1 MSPLVYIVR
10 HGQTDWNVAERLQ
23 GQADIDI
30 NAQGRGEATGN
41 GRRLA
46 ELIVDPQD
54 FDFVA
59 SPMIRTRHTMELV
72 RQAMGLPAS
81 GYTTDPRLMEMNF
94 GDWQGYTIAEVEQRY
109 PGSTRGR
116 VLDKWDFRPPGDAA
130 ESYQMLLERVR
141 PFFEALERRTVCVT
155 HGGVIRALFRLV
167 EKVPKTKAGSL
178 DTPQD
183 RILRWQDG
191 HLEWL

>member
-1 MSPLVYIVR
+1 
-10 HGQTDWNVAERLQ
+10 
-23 GQADIDI
+23 
-30 NAQGRGEATGN
+30 
-41 GRRLA
+41 
-46 ELIVDPQD
+46 
-54 FDFVA
+54 
-59 SPMIRTRHTMELV
+59 
-72 RQAMGLPAS
+72 
-81 GYTTDPRLMEMNF
+81 MEMNF
-94 GDWQGYTIAEVEQRY
+94 GDWQGYTIAEVEKHY
-109 PGSTRGR
+109 PGSTQGR

>member
-10 HGQTDWNVAERLQ
+10 HGQTDWNVEERLQ
-23 GQADIDI
+23 GQADIDL

-41 GRRLA
+41 GLKLA
-46 ELIVDPQD
+46 ELIADPQS

-72 RQAMGLPAS
+72 RLAMGLPNN
-81 GYTTDPRLMEMNF
+81 GYRTDPRLMEMNF
-94 GDWQGYTIAEVEQRY
+94 GDWQGYTIAELEARH
-109 PGSTRGR
+109 PGSTKGR

-130 ESYQMLLERVR
+130 ESYQMLLDRVR
-141 PFFEALERRTVCVT
+141 PFFAELDRPTVCVT

-167 EKVPKTKAGSL
+167 EKVSKAKAGSV

-183 RILRWQDG
+183 RILRWRDG
-191 HLEWL
+191 RLEWL